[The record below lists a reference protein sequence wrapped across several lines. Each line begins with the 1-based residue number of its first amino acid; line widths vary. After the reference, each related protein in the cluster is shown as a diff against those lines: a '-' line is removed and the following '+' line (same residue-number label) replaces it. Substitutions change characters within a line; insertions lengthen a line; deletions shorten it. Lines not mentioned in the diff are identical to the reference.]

1 MAISVF
7 EAKFILTRVRFA
19 DRDMLMRY
27 HWGLGIG
34 HVYSHG
40 HDLYL
45 HDNYRAPDL
54 GAPDNTNEGESHL
67 QPPPVLDLCDDAIEW
82 DSQLNSGVGSP
93 MDVEDPELGLEE
105 RDKEPDI
112 EWDDSGSNSEP
123 SDMSDI
129 SDEEV
134 ELHSMYELDY

>member
-7 EAKFILTRVRFA
+7 DAKFLLTCVRFA
-19 DRDMLMRY
+19 DRDMVMRY

-40 HDLYL
+40 RGPYL
-45 HDNYRAPDL
+45 HDNYWAPDL
-54 GAPDNTNEGESHL
+54 AEPDNTNEGESHL
-67 QPPPVLDLCDDAIEW
+67 QPAPVLDLCDDPMEW
-82 DSQLNSGVGSP
+82 DSQLNSGVGGP
-93 MDVEDPELGLEE
+93 MDVEDLELGLEE